1 MLRNLLLLVVSI
13 FLMLSCKQLS
23 DKRNKNN
30 EKSKTSGVVE
40 TKSFNNEGTADFVAE
55 LLNSKAIEGH
65 SYKLYNPT
73 ILDEFYARRGNLT
86 AWTSFKNIEDAL
98 SALYQTYDDGLD
110 PQDYRYGELKELY
123 SDLRNDSNLD
133 KSAYAQF
140 DVMLSDALLTA
151 AAHLVSGK
159 VNPASLK
166 NQWSIE
172 VVNYNQ
178 KYQDIPGMLQKALDN
193 ESIKEEVEKLKP
205 SHYMYTGLKQALKDF
220 RKFELNGGWDSIPEG
235 KTIKKGEHDA
245 RVPLLRKRLLASGEM
260 EPYQPADSTVYD
272 ARLFEIIKLVQKKY
286 GIVVDGNLGKS
297 TVEALNMSV
306 DYRIQQI
313 RANLERGRWVLQDL
327 EKKYIAVNIAGFE
340 LYLIDDGLEVLTSP
354 VMVGRYQTQTP
365 VFKST
370 MSYIVLNPT
379 WTVPRSLNA
388 QYIANQKKNPS
399 YLDKENMEVVTYSG
413 KVLDHKTLKWEKYN
427 EANFPYMF
435 RQSPGP
441 KNALGEMKFMFPND
455 YSIYLHD
462 TPSRGLF
469 TRDLR
474 AFSHGCIRTKEIHA
488 LAEELLKANNEGW
501 TQAKLK
507 KELASG
513 KTITVNLKE
522 RIPILLL
529 YWTAGIGFN
538 QNFYF
543 KSDIYHRDDALI
555 DALNQP
561 FAYQ

>member
-30 EKSKTSGVVE
+30 EKSKTTEQVE
-40 TKSFNNEGTADFVAE
+40 LKSFNNVGTSGFVSE
-55 LLNSKAIEGH
+55 ILKSKAIQGH
-65 SYKLYNPT
+65 SYKLYNPS
-73 ILDEFYARRGNLT
+73 ILTDFYARRGNLA

-98 SALYQTYDDGLD
+98 SALFQTYEDGLD

-123 SDLRNDSNLD
+123 AVLRSDSILD
-133 KSAYAQF
+133 NSAYAEF
-140 DVMLSDALLTA
+140 DVMLSDVLLTA

-159 VNPASLK
+159 VNPSSLK

-193 ESIKEEVEKLKP
+193 ESIPEEVERLKP

-220 RKFELNGGWDSIPEG
+220 RKFELNGGWEAIPEG
-235 KTIKKGEHDA
+235 KTINKGEQDA

-260 EPYQPADSTVYD
+260 EPYQPADSTIYD

-286 GIVVDGNLGKS
+286 GIEVDGNLGKA
-297 TVEALNMSV
+297 TVEALNLSV

-365 VFKST
+365 VFKSN
-370 MSYIVLNPT
+370 MSHIVLNPT

-435 RQSPGP
+435 RQRPGP

-474 AFSHGCIRTKEIHA
+474 AFSHGCIRTQEIHA